1 MNVNADILIF
11 IDWDRGVWVLQYR
24 NDTGEMVTELTGFPA
39 NTPSIVVCD
48 AIQESRPGTRLFAKL
63 G

>member
-1 MNVNADILIF
+1 MTSKILLY
-11 IDWDRGVWVLQYR
+11 IDWNRGVWAMQYR
-24 NDTGEMVTELTGFPA
+24 NSAGDMIAELTGFPA

-48 AIQESRPGTRLFAKL
+48 AMRQARPQSRVFAKL